1 MRHFNKSMSLQVDD
15 LFRKMDKQYSNDV
28 EKVKTGK
35 LKFDEI
41 RGSTS
46 TGCTSLHKSI
56 MF

>member
-35 LKFDEI
+35 LKFDAI
-41 RGSTS
+41 RWSTS

>member
-41 RGSTS
+41 RWSNSTS
-46 TGCTSLHKSI
+46 CTSLHKSI

>member
-15 LFRKMDKQYSNDV
+15 LFRKMDKQCSHAD
-28 EKVKTGK
+28 EKVTTGT

-41 RGSTS
+41 RWSTS